1 MATRQIHVL
10 SDLDLRRWL
19 REKRPIAKSDG
30 AGLTFTLSAAGTA
43 SWVLRYRAG
52 GKAEELTLGRY
63 PDLTLSAARKLAAEK
78 RVEVQQGRNPATEK
92 RKARSRRDWT
102 VRELIADYREDVIP
116 TLAHSTRRSYERNL
130 KRVESGIG
138 AMMVRE
144 VEATDIV
151 GQIERTNVGWVEANT
166 LLIVLKALFRR
177 AAGKRLIN
185 TNPAIGVELSAIIG
199 PRPAVRKRLMLTP
212 DELRAVLSAKMSR
225 ENHLSVSILLA
236 TGVRVSELYEAR
248 WEHVHLDE
256 NRWHIPESKTGPA
269 MDIPL
274 APIVNGWLEELL
286 SLSSG
291 SAYVLP
297 ARAASRAE
305 RHGGDIHIS
314 KDAIREAVDFW
325 IDNHAPPVRRFTPHD
340 LRSTMKSHMRAL
352 GVSRDIS
359 EMCLNHKLPG
369 VEGIYDQ
376 YTYYEER
383 RHALTVWA
391 SFLEDHIPQVR
402 GSSP

>member
-1 MATRQIHVL
+1 MATRKIQTL

-19 REKRPIAKSDG
+19 REKRPLAKSDG

-43 SWVLRYRAG
+43 SWVLRYRVG

-92 RKARSRRDWT
+92 RKAKSRRDWT
-102 VRELIADYREDVIP
+102 VRELVADYRKDVMP
-116 TLAHSTRRSYERNL
+116 TLASSTRRSYERNL
-130 KRVESGIG
+130 KRIESGVG

-151 GQIERTNVGWVEANT
+151 GQIERAAVGWVEANT

-199 PRPAVRKRLMLTP
+199 PRPEIRKRLMLTP
-212 DELRAVLSAKMSR
+212 DELRAVLSANMSR
-225 ENHLSVSILLA
+225 QNLLSVSILLA
-236 TGVRVSELYEAR
+236 TGVRVSELYQAKC
-248 WEHVHLDE
+248 EHIRLDE
-256 NRWHIPESKTGPA
+256 SRWHVPESKTGPA

-274 APIVNGWLEELL
+274 APPVVEWFQELL
-286 SLSSG
+286 SLSLDSD
-291 SAYVLP
+291 YVLP
-297 ARAASRAE
+297 ARAASRAD

-314 KDAIREAVDFW
+314 KDAIREAIDYW

-383 RHALTVWA
+383 RHALAVWA
-391 SFLEDHIPQVR
+391 SFLGDHSPQV
-402 GSSP
+402 SI